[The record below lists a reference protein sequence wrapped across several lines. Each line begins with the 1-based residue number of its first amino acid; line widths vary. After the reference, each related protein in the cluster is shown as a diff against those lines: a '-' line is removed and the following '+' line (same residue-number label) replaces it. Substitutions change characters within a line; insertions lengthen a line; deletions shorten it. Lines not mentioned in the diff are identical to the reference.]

1 MELKRIRCAGLVIID
16 GKFALMHRTNVAPTS
31 GDPSKPYGEYY
42 VFPGGGLEG
51 EESMFEATEREL
63 LEEMGIKV
71 KAKSE
76 LYYKEVN
83 ETQDEYLF
91 LCEYVSGEFG
101 TGTGPEFSG
110 DPAYAHRGNFIPTLV
125 EPEEIK
131 NIRLLPEEFK
141 AQLVQDINNGKIL

>member
-1 MELKRIRCAGLVIID
+1 MELKRIRCAGLVKID
-16 GKFALMHRTNVAPTS
+16 GKFGLMHRTNVQKTE
-31 GDPSKPYGEYY
+31 GDPNKPYGEYY

-63 LEEMGIKV
+63 LEEFGIQV

-91 LCEYVSGEFG
+91 LCEYISGQFG

-125 EPEEIK
+125 APEDIEK
-131 NIRLLPEEFK
+131 IRLLPTEFK
-141 AQLVQDINNGKIL
+141 EQLIQDIKNGKI

>member
-1 MELKRIRCAGLVIID
+1 MELKRIRCAGLVKID
-16 GKFALMHRTNVAPTS
+16 GKFAFMHRTNVQKS
-31 GDPSKPYGEYY
+31 LDDPNKPYGEYY

-63 LEEMGIKV
+63 FEEFGIKV

-83 ETQDEYLF
+83 EAQDEYVF
-91 LCEYVSGEFG
+91 LCEYISGEFG

-125 EPEEIK
+125 DPEKVKDIPL
-131 NIRLLPEEFK
+131 IPIEFK
-141 AQLVQDINNGKIL
+141 EQLVQDIKNNKL